1 LLELLIRVQTKPR
14 FTAAELAEEFGVSR
28 RTMLRDLSALSAMG
42 VPLRST
48 PGPGGGYSLPRGG
61 RRLSPSLTVDEALA
75 LIASYE
81 ALLRYP
87 VHPFST
93 QSLSAVTKLRAAL
106 PREVVAE
113 LDRLRRH
120 VFVAG
125 PAHDYEAPLLGELLS
140 AALDGTHLKVTY
152 DSIESGITERV
163 IFPYGL
169 YASQGYW
176 YCACFDH
183 KRGTNVPMRA
193 DRFLSAEKVEGFE
206 PPQELSVRDWM
217 NTAREAFSERLWVR
231 ARVTE
236 RGRKSFELTSLF
248 GRITPEE
255 DGVIATSPGRL
266 ADASGRLP
274 TDLRPLALRA
284 AGRTCA
290 ASTGRSNPTS
300 PAEAPSARLPR
311 PARSNTCSTNT
322 ALPKTRP
329 ISMPSIAR
337 IGSSELRST
346 WRASTRDSGAPFAR
360 AVRTYVSCSSLMTW
374 TRIIRE

>member
-1 LLELLIRVQTKPR
+1 MVTADVTYLRGSEENVSRTARLLELLVRVQTKPR
-14 FTAAELAEEFGVSR
+14 FTAQELAEEFGVSR
-28 RTMLRDLSALSAMG
+28 RTVLRDLHALSAMG

-93 QSLSAVTKLRAAL
+93 KSLSAVTKLRAAL
-106 PREVVAE
+106 PKDVVAQ

-125 PAHDYEAPLLGELLS
+125 PVRDYEAPLLDDLLS
-140 AALDGTHLKVTY
+140 AALDRVHLKVTY
-152 DSIESGITERV
+152 DSIESGVTERV

-176 YCACFDH
+176 YCVCFD
-183 KRGTNVPMRA
+183 RRRETNVPMRA
-193 DRFLSAEKVEGFE
+193 DRFLAAERVEGFE
-206 PPQELSVRDWM
+206 LPPELSIPSWM
-217 NTAREAFSERLWVR
+217 GTARGVGERVRVR

-248 GRITPEE
+248 GNIEAQEGGGGTLEAEIPRSEIDYYASRLLSVGTGIVVDSPPELVE
-255 DGVIATSPGRL
+255 AIQNKAQEVIRL
-266 ADASGRLP
+266 
-274 TDLRPLALRA
+274 
-284 AGRTCA
+284 
-290 ASTGRSNPTS
+290 
-300 PAEAPSARLPR
+300 
-311 PARSNTCSTNT
+311 
-322 ALPKTRP
+322 
-329 ISMPSIAR
+329 
-337 IGSSELRST
+337 
-346 WRASTRDSGAPFAR
+346 
-360 AVRTYVSCSSLMTW
+360 
-374 TRIIRE
+374 

>member
-42 VPLRST
+42 LPLRST

-93 QSLSAVTKLRAAL
+93 KGLSAVTKLRAAL
-106 PREVVAE
+106 PKDVVTQ

-120 VFVAG
+120 VFVGG
-125 PAHDYEAPLLGELLS
+125 PVREYEAPLLGELLS
-140 AALDGTHLKVTY
+140 AALDRVHLKVTY
-152 DSIESGITERV
+152 DSIESGVTERV

-176 YCACFDH
+176 YCVCYD
-183 KRGTNVPMRA
+183 RRRETNVPMRA
-193 DRFLSAEKVEGFE
+193 DRFLAAERVEGFE
-206 PPQELSVRDWM
+206 SPPELSIQGWM
-217 NTAREAFSERLWVR
+217 GAARGADERVQVR

-236 RGRKSFELTSLF
+236 RGRKSFELASLF
-248 GRITPEE
+248 GSIEAQEGGGGSLEAEIPRSEIAYYASRLLSVGTEIFVDSPPELVE
-255 DGVIATSPGRL
+255 AIQNKAREVIRL
-266 ADASGRLP
+266 YGSQ
-274 TDLRPLALRA
+274 
-284 AGRTCA
+284 
-290 ASTGRSNPTS
+290 ST
-300 PAEAPSARLPR
+300 
-311 PARSNTCSTNT
+311 
-322 ALPKTRP
+322 
-329 ISMPSIAR
+329 
-337 IGSSELRST
+337 
-346 WRASTRDSGAPFAR
+346 
-360 AVRTYVSCSSLMTW
+360 
-374 TRIIRE
+374 

>member
-1 LLELLIRVQTKPR
+1 MSRTARLLELLIRVQTKPR
-14 FTAAELAEEFGVSR
+14 FTAAGLAEEFGVSR

-81 ALLRYP
+81 ALLRSYP

-106 PREVVAE
+106 PKDVVAQ

-120 VFVAG
+120 VLVGG
-125 PAHDYEAPLLGELLS
+125 PVREYEAPLLGELLS
-140 AALDGTHLKVTY
+140 AALDRVHLKVTY
-152 DSIESGITERV
+152 DSIESGVTERV

-176 YCACFDH
+176 YCACFD
-183 KRGTNVPMRA
+183 RRRETNVPMRA

-248 GRITPEE
+248 GRITPAE
-255 DGVIATSPGRL
+255 DGFMEVEIPLSEIDYYASRLLSVGTDIRVDSPQELVEAIENKAREIVHLYRPETS
-266 ADASGRLP
+266 
-274 TDLRPLALRA
+274 
-284 AGRTCA
+284 
-290 ASTGRSNPTS
+290 
-300 PAEAPSARLPR
+300 
-311 PARSNTCSTNT
+311 
-322 ALPKTRP
+322 
-329 ISMPSIAR
+329 
-337 IGSSELRST
+337 
-346 WRASTRDSGAPFAR
+346 
-360 AVRTYVSCSSLMTW
+360 
-374 TRIIRE
+374 

>member
-1 LLELLIRVQTKPR
+1 LSRTARLLGLLIRIQTKPR

-28 RTMLRDLSALSAMG
+28 RTMLRDLGALSAMG

-106 PREVVAE
+106 LKDVVAE

-120 VFVAG
+120 VVVGG
-125 PAHDYEAPLLGELLS
+125 PVRDYEAPLLGELLS
-140 AALDGTHLKVTY
+140 AALDGAHLNVTY
-152 DSIESGITERV
+152 DSIESGVTERV

-176 YCACFDH
+176 YCACFDRR
-183 KRGTNVPMRA
+183 RGMNVPMRA
-193 DRFLSAEKVEGFE
+193 DRFLSVERVAGFE
-206 PPQELSVRDWM
+206 PPPKLSIQGWIS
-217 NTAREAFSERLWVR
+217 TARETVGERLRVR
-231 ARVTE
+231 ARVAE

-248 GRITPEE
+248 GRIMSDEGGGGIVE
-255 DGVIATSPGRL
+255 AEISPGDLDYYASRL
-266 ADASGRLP
+266 LSVG
-274 TDLRPLALRA
+274 TDIIVDSPPELVEAIQTKAQEVIGLY
-284 AGRTCA
+284 
-290 ASTGRSNPTS
+290 RSQ
-300 PAEAPSARLPR
+300 
-311 PARSNTCSTNT
+311 
-322 ALPKTRP
+322 
-329 ISMPSIAR
+329 IS
-337 IGSSELRST
+337 
-346 WRASTRDSGAPFAR
+346 
-360 AVRTYVSCSSLMTW
+360 
-374 TRIIRE
+374 

>member
-1 LLELLIRVQTKPR
+1 LSRTARLLELLIRVQTKPR

-81 ALLRYP
+81 ALLRSYP

-106 PREVVAE
+106 PKDVVAQ

-120 VFVAG
+120 VFVGG
-125 PAHDYEAPLLGELLS
+125 PVREYEAPLLGALLS
-140 AALDGTHLKVTY
+140 AALDRAHLKVTY
-152 DSIESGITERV
+152 DSIESGVTERV

-176 YCACFDH
+176 YCACFD
-183 KRGTNVPMRA
+183 RRRETNVPMRA
-193 DRFLSAEKVEGFE
+193 DRFLSAERVEGFE
-206 PPQELSVRDWM
+206 PPPELSIQGWMGAARGVGERVRVM
-217 NTAREAFSERLWVR
+217 

-248 GRITPEE
+248 GSIEAQKGGGGALEAEIPRSEIDYYASRLLSVGTEIFVDSPPELVE
-255 DGVIATSPGRL
+255 AIQNKAREVIRL
-266 ADASGRLP
+266 YGS
-274 TDLRPLALRA
+274 
-284 AGRTCA
+284 
-290 ASTGRSNPTS
+290 RSS
-300 PAEAPSARLPR
+300 
-311 PARSNTCSTNT
+311 
-322 ALPKTRP
+322 
-329 ISMPSIAR
+329 
-337 IGSSELRST
+337 
-346 WRASTRDSGAPFAR
+346 
-360 AVRTYVSCSSLMTW
+360 
-374 TRIIRE
+374 